1 MSNFIEFIK
10 KYYIKIIIVLII
22 LIIILSVVIS
32 PYILCILLIF
42 IPFLYIKS
50 NKKFSLKKSK
60 TDILTLLDK
69 YEDTISVSKKGSG
82 DLSLDDRIY
91 LNKKINKKFIKI
103 IEDTTITDDETM
115 FLVLLLK
122 INIKNKYNIDLIDC
136 IEDPDLK
143 KDYLQIMEYAKN
155 IDIYKFQDYIKMHFK
170 YEIDRS
176 IINDFPKNIQLDV
189 YYLRYLL
196 NAIDDITNFNTTNY
210 ADLYVI
216 DQLKKRSE
224 DKDYRMI
231 SIIYKYN
238 NADDKVYS
246 DELYNYI
253 YESPVF
259 KKLYTKLSK
268 IDDIDISN
276 VFSAKSLKNQI
287 GILKY
292 GHLINQ
298 CIPQYN
304 QPEDE
309 ILDCMV
315 SLDPKNYNYYIE
327 LYNNAIK
334 YLANKKREE
343 YAYLEQNT
351 YPEQNTYTE
360 PDNNSEQNTNYN
372 SLSKDNYSVFIKNT
386 NENRTLSPVA

>member
-1 MSNFIEFIK
+1 MSKFIEFIK
-10 KYYIKIIIVLII
+10 KYYIKIIIILII
-22 LIIILSVVIS
+22 LIIILSIVIS
-32 PYILCILLIF
+32 PYILCILLIL

-50 NKKFSLKKSK
+50 NKNFFLKKSK
-60 TDILTLLDK
+60 TSILSLLDK
-69 YEDTISVSKKGSG
+69 YDETTSVSKKGSG
-82 DLSLDDRIY
+82 DLSLDDRID

-103 IEDTTITDDETM
+103 IKDETITDDETF
-115 FLVLLLK
+115 FLLILLK
-122 INIKNKYNIDLIDC
+122 INIKNKYNIDLIDS
-136 IEDPDLK
+136 IEDPYFK
-143 KDYLQIMEYAKN
+143 KDYLQAMELAKEIN
-155 IDIYKFQDYIKMHFK
+155 IYKFKDYIKMHFK

-176 IINDFPKNIQLDV
+176 IINDFPKNIQLDI
-189 YYLRYLL
+189 YLLRYLL

-238 NADDKVYS
+238 NADDEVYS

-253 YESPVF
+253 YESPIF

-343 YAYLEQNT
+343 YVYPEQNIYT
-351 YPEQNTYTE
+351 EQNTYTE
-360 PDNNSEQNTNYN
+360 PDNNAEQNTNE
-372 SLSKDNYSVFIKNT
+372 K
-386 NENRTLSPVA
+386 